1 MFNFLPSP
9 SLERTVNNWHYQVAF
24 GKSCEQSAHLLHPQE
39 CIASLPN
46 WISHSSSSF
55 SITLLS
61 YHLGKKKNTGFLRLI
76 VRVNPPTPPHLTVR
90 GVTGLGLSPK
100 EYQSFFAPS
109 LKRLYS
115 HIEFIWEQQ
124 KYWFSRHSNINCSE
138 ITKLKMLW
146 HWQIETFWITIYPRQ
161 SNNTSSDQHSSFT
174 HYYAITLPSFV
185 L

>member
-24 GKSCEQSAHLLHPQE
+24 GKSSEQSAHLLHPQE

-76 VRVNPPTPPHLTVR
+76 VRVKTPPPPHLTVR

-100 EYQSFFAPS
+100 EYQFFLP
-109 LKRLYS
+109 LPLR
-115 HIEFIWEQQ
+115 
-124 KYWFSRHSNINCSE
+124 
-138 ITKLKMLW
+138 
-146 HWQIETFWITIYPRQ
+146 
-161 SNNTSSDQHSSFT
+161 DSFT
-174 HYYAITLPSFV
+174 RKNCCSFLFCPNQRAFSTFICFPHNCGHTWSAANYGLYYDARQRS
-185 L
+185 